1 MKSEY
6 FVSFN
11 GDTLSY
17 DVIKR
22 NELRVVRSFQD
33 KTLADY
39 HCQRCNESNNVSTE
53 RLFKYH
59 KQAVEKLCSGNLPKD
74 SYEFQVFRLQ
84 AIGNELEKR
93 FVQLELNY

>member
-1 MKSEY
+1 MKPEY

-11 GDTLSY
+11 ADNLSY

-22 NELRVVRSFQD
+22 NGLTVVRSFQD
-33 KTLADY
+33 KTLADH
-39 HCQRCNESNNVSTE
+39 HCQRCNESNNVSTK

-59 KQAVEKLCSGNLPKD
+59 KQAVDKLCSGNLPKD
-74 SYEFQVFRLQ
+74 SYDFQVFRLQ
-84 AIGNELEKR
+84 AIGKELEKR

>member
-1 MKSEY
+1 MKSKY

-33 KTLADY
+33 KTLADHY
-39 HCQRCNESNNVSTE
+39 CKQCNESNNVSTK

-59 KQAVEKLCSGNLPKD
+59 RKALKNLRIGNLPKD
-74 SYEFQVFRLQ
+74 SYEFQVFRLE
-84 AIGNELEKR
+84 AIGRELEKK

>member
-11 GDTLSY
+11 GDNLSY

-39 HCQRCNESNNVSTE
+39 HCQRCNESNNVSTK

-59 KQAVEKLCSGNLPKD
+59 KQATEKLCGGNLPKD

-84 AIGNELEKR
+84 AIGRELEKR